1 LPNSGESYTFHGR
14 DVYAYTGAR
23 LAAGI
28 IDFEA
33 SGRKLEPKEIVL
45 LDTAQPEARDGLVS
59 GVIDILDVRFG
70 KLWMNIC
77 RDIFESAGID
87 YVAVDEVGSS
97 LNNLLVSN
105 RYTFHL

>member
-33 SGRKLEPKEIVL
+33 SGRRLEPKEHVL
-45 LDTAQPEARDGLVS
+45 LDTPQPEAREGIVS
-59 GVIDILDVRFG
+59 GVIDIIDVRCG
-70 KLWMNIC
+70 NLWTNIC
-77 RDIFESAGID
+77 RELFVCARFAYGDVI
-87 YVAVDEVGSS
+87 EVTIAH
-97 LNNLLVSN
+97 SN
-105 RYTFHL
+105 RQVYKSGVVYG